1 MPEALHVANGHCTT
15 RLIEQALLAPQR
27 AKSARWGGRSSG
39 RTQVWCDPLHEGPI
53 ADLPDD
59 QLLRI
64 RATAVARGLG
74 EPPAAVEAEFKSWR
88 AAVDADHA
96 YDELVLWYEHD
107 LFDQLN
113 LIQLLARIGRDRPI
127 RKPVSLVSIDSYP
140 GHPHFKGLGELRPE
154 DIARLFNER
163 RRVTSE
169 QFAVAARAWDA
180 FRSQDRARM
189 ESLLLED
196 TSALPFLARA
206 LRRYLDEAPEQPGG
220 LTRSERRLIDQL
232 ADGPIDIHTAWKRM
246 HEGESAFYITDTSFW
261 SLLKGLAER
270 TPALIDITLSTAA
283 ATGLRP
289 NAQSPRVGDPGLPQG
304 TLSLRS

>member
-1 MPEALHVANGHCTT
+1 VPEALHVANGHCTT
-15 RLIEQALLAPQR
+15 RLIEQARLP
-27 AKSARWGGRSSG
+27 G

-53 ADLPDD
+53 ADVPDAE
-59 QLLRI
+59 LLRI
-64 RATAVARGLG
+64 RAADLARGLG
-74 EPPAAVEAEFKSWR
+74 EPVEEVEADLKSWR

-96 YDELVLWYEHD
+96 YHELVLWYEHD

-127 RKPVSLVSIDSYP
+127 RKPVSLISIDSYP

-154 DIARLFNER
+154 DIASLFSER

-180 FRSQDRARM
+180 FRSQDRTRL

-206 LRRYLDEAPEQPGG
+206 LRRYLDEAPEEPGG
-220 LTRSERRLIDQL
+220 LTRSERRLLDQL
-232 ADGPIDIHTAWKRM
+232 AGGPVDIHTAWKRM

-261 SLLKGLAER
+261 SLLKGLAGR
-270 TPALIDITLSTAA
+270 TPALIDITLRTAV
-283 ATGLRP
+283 T
-289 NAQSPRVGDPGLPQG
+289 PGLPQG